1 MAAPPAD
8 AAAAPRTEVG
18 RSVPDGAPD
27 PAASEI
33 SPARS
38 LAYASGSI
46 ALDVS
51 GPLLSWLPYLYAPP
65 ADAPGAVALLP
76 AATVGALLLVGRVVD
91 GFAEPVVGFLS
102 DRARTRF
109 GRRRP
114 FVAAGAPILVLA
126 LLGLFFPPFGPGH
139 PFETSLY
146 LVTINTIFWCA
157 FTMVGAPY
165 LALLP
170 EIARTTESRT
180 RIASMM
186 TGFSVLVIIA
196 GNLVLGPL
204 VAAWQ
209 GGVEILGY
217 SFRNGFEPQAVVA
230 GALILLFI
238 AIAMKAVREQPNAA
252 PEGGHLSFRRAVM
265 ESVRNPAFLP
275 LVVPLSV
282 FLTGTNIVV
291 TAVPY
296 IGRSILHASEGV
308 ASVGAALVY
317 LVAALVL
324 PFLRRMVDGHGKKT
338 LYGLALLVMSCQF
351 AVLPVIAIS
360 PWPVATYLVLL
371 ASIGV
376 PVGALLVLGRV
387 LIADVI
393 DFDEQRTG
401 LRREAMYFGMQGL
414 MTKVSFGVGPL
425 IATQL
430 FTIFGNTA
438 DRPLGVLLCGPAAGL
453 LGLVGWAAFRRY
465 PLD

>member
-1 MAAPPAD
+1 MIPESDSRSAVAGGQDAPGTQPA
-8 AAAAPRTEVG
+8 E
-18 RSVPDGAPD
+18 
-27 PAASEI
+27 EI
-33 SPARS
+33 TPARAV
-38 LAYASGSI
+38 AYASGNI
-46 ALDVS
+46 ALDVA

-114 FVAAGAPILVLA
+114 FIAAGAPVMVFALV
-126 LLGLFFPPFGPGH
+126 GLFFPPFGPGH

-146 LVTINTIFWCA
+146 LVSLSTLFWCA

-170 EIARTTESRT
+170 EIARTTDTRT
-180 RIASMM
+180 RIAALM
-186 TGFSVLVIIA
+186 TAFSVLVIIL
-196 GNLVLGPL
+196 GNLSLGTL
-204 VAAWQ
+204 VAAWHD
-209 GGVEILGY
+209 GVDLLGMH
-217 SFRNGFEPQAVVA
+217 FRNGFEPQALA
-230 GALILLFI
+230 CGGLILFFVSVS
-238 AIAMKAVREQPNAA
+238 MSAVRERPSEV
-252 PEGGHLSFRRAVM
+252 PEGGHLSFRNAVV

-282 FLTGTNIVV
+282 FLIGTNVVV
-291 TAVPY
+291 TSVPY
-296 IGRSILHASEGV
+296 IGRSILHATEAV
-308 ASVGAALVY
+308 ASLGTALVY

-324 PFLRRMVDGHGKKT
+324 PFLRRLVDGHGKKR

-351 AVLPVIAIS
+351 AAMPVVAIS
-360 PWPVATYLVLL
+360 PWPTATYLVLL
-371 ASIGV
+371 ASIGI
-376 PVGALLVLGRV
+376 PVGTMLVLSRV
-387 LIADVI
+387 LISDVI

-414 MTKVSFGVGPL
+414 MTKVSFGIGPL

-430 FTIFGNTA
+430 FTLFGNTA
-438 DRPLGVLLCGPAAGL
+438 DRPLGILLCGPAAGL
-453 LGLVGWAAFRRY
+453 LGLAGWAAFRRY
-465 PLD
+465 PLE

>member
-1 MAAPPAD
+1 LISRDEITP
-8 AAAAPRTEVG
+8 G
-18 RSVPDGAPD
+18 RSV
-27 PAASEI
+27 
-33 SPARS
+33 
-38 LAYASGSI
+38 AYASGNI
-46 ALDVS
+46 ALDVA

-114 FVAAGAPILVLA
+114 FVAVGAPIMVLA

-139 PFETSLY
+139 AFETSLY
-146 LVTINTIFWCA
+146 LVSLSTLFWCA

-170 EIARTTESRT
+170 EIASTTDART
-180 RIASMM
+180 RIASLM
-186 TGFSVLVIIA
+186 TAFSVLVIIV
-196 GNLVLGPL
+196 GNLFLGPL
-204 VAAWQ
+204 IAAWH
-209 GGVEILGY
+209 GGVEILGVH
-217 SFRNGFEPQAVVA
+217 FRNGFEPQALVC
-230 GALILLFI
+230 GGLILLFI
-238 AIAMKAVREQPNAA
+238 TLAMSAVRERPNEV
-252 PEGGHLSFRRAVM
+252 PEGGHLSFRNAVM

-275 LVVPLSV
+275 LVLPLSV
-282 FLTGTNIVV
+282 FLIGTNVLV

-296 IGRSILHASEGV
+296 LSRSILHSTEAV
-308 ASVGAALVY
+308 ASLGAALIY
-317 LVAALVL
+317 TVAALVL
-324 PFLRRMVDGHGKKT
+324 PFLRRLVGDHGKKR
-338 LYGLALLVMSCQF
+338 LYRLALLVMSGQF
-351 AVLPVIAIS
+351 ASMPLVAIS
-360 PWPVATYLVLL
+360 PWPTATYLVLM

-376 PVGALLVLGRV
+376 PVGTMLVLSRV
-387 LIADVI
+387 LISDVI
-393 DFDEQRTG
+393 DFDEKRTG

-438 DRPLGVLLCGPAAGL
+438 DRPLGVLLCGPAAAL

>member
-1 MAAPPAD
+1 MTASDDARAQAARRAGAAPSGAQAPA
-8 AAAAPRTEVG
+8 EV
-18 RSVPDGAPD
+18 
-27 PAASEI
+27 
-33 SPARS
+33 SPARAV
-38 LAYASGSI
+38 AYASGNI
-46 ALDVS
+46 ALDVA

-65 ADAPGAVALLP
+65 ADAPGSVALLP

-114 FVAAGAPILVLA
+114 FMAAGAPILVLA

-139 PFETSLY
+139 AFETSIY
-146 LVTINTIFWCA
+146 LVTLSTIFWCA

-170 EIARTTESRT
+170 EIARTTEART

-186 TGFSVLVIIA
+186 TGFSVLVIIG

-204 VAAWQ
+204 VAAWRD
-209 GGVEILGY
+209 GVRILGV
-217 SFRNGFEPQAVVA
+217 SFRNGFEPQAVAA
-230 GALILLFI
+230 GGLILFFVALS
-238 AIAMKAVREQPNAA
+238 MSAVRERPADV
-252 PEGGHLSFRRAVM
+252 PEGGHLSFRSAVM

-282 FLTGTNIVV
+282 FLIGINIVV
-291 TAVPY
+291 TSVPY
-296 IGRSILHASEGV
+296 VGRSILHATEAV
-308 ASVGAALVY
+308 ASIGAALVY
-317 LVAALVL
+317 VVAALVL
-324 PFLRRMVDGHGKKT
+324 PFIRRLVDGHGKKR
-338 LYGLALLVMSCQF
+338 LYGLALVLMSCQF
-351 AVLPVIAIS
+351 AALPVVAIS

-376 PVGALLVLGRV
+376 PAGILLVLGRV

-393 DFDEQRTG
+393 DFDAQRTG

-438 DRPLGVLLCGPAAGL
+438 DRPLGILLCGPAAGL
-453 LGLVGWAAFRRY
+453 LGLAGWAAFRRY
-465 PLD
+465 PLE

>member
-1 MAAPPAD
+1 MPGAAEGAETTPSGEPIS
-8 AAAAPRTEVG
+8 TG
-18 RSVPDGAPD
+18 RSV
-27 PAASEI
+27 
-33 SPARS
+33 
-38 LAYASGSI
+38 AYASGNI
-46 ALDVS
+46 ALDVAQ
-51 GPLLSWLPYLYAPP
+51 PLLSWLPYLYAPP
-65 ADAPGAVALLP
+65 ADVPGAVTLLP
-76 AATVGALLLVGRVVD
+76 AATVGAALLVGRVVD

-109 GRRRP
+109 GRRKP
-114 FVAAGAPILVLA
+114 FMAAGAPILVLM

-139 PFETSLY
+139 PFETTAY
-146 LVTINTIFWCA
+146 LVVLSTIFWCA

-170 EIARTTESRT
+170 EIARTTEART

-186 TGFSVLVIIA
+186 TGFSVLVIIL

-204 VAAWQ
+204 VAAWR
-209 GGVEILGY
+209 GGVEILGVH
-217 SFRNGFEPQAVVA
+217 FRNGFEPQAVVC
-230 GALILLFI
+230 GSLILFFV
-238 AIAMKAVREQPNAA
+238 ATAMGAVRERPAVV
-252 PEGGHLSFRRAVM
+252 PDGGHLSFRNAVM

-275 LVVPLSV
+275 LVLPLSV
-282 FLTGTNIVV
+282 FLIGTNILI

-296 IGRSILHASEGV
+296 FARSVLHSSEGT
-308 ASVGAALVY
+308 ASLGAALVY
-317 LVAALVL
+317 VVAATVL
-324 PFLRRMVDGHGKKT
+324 PFLRRLVDGHGKKQ
-338 LYGLALLVMSCQF
+338 LYGLALLVMSLQF
-351 AVLPVIAIS
+351 AAMPLVAIS

-371 ASIGV
+371 ASVGV
-376 PVGALLVLGRV
+376 PVGTMLVLGRV
-387 LIADVI
+387 LISDVI

-414 MTKVSFGVGPL
+414 MTKISFGVGPL

-453 LGLVGWAAFRRY
+453 LGLAGWAAFRRY